1 MLSGSRR
8 VLIAAA
14 LVYAVALTA
23 SCTSSSPKPAPA
35 PPAAASLGRTEMKA
49 VVSVKEL
56 MRYTID
62 PISDN
67 IFDAVTYESTKKG
80 VKEVVPKTDEDWEKV
95 KIGAVTLAEAIYLLK
110 LPRPFAP
117 AGDVNNSTGP
127 NPPELSP
134 AQIQAKVDADPVLW
148 DAKIQALRN
157 VALSVMEI
165 ADKRDAKELFEV
177 GETLDKACEACHLE
191 YWYPGDRKAVEEDEH
206 QRARFEKSEI
216 RSSKKKK

>member
-1 MLSGSRR
+1 MFSVR
-8 VLIAAA
+8 VRVIGIAAIVYAAA
-14 LVYAVALTA
+14 LAA
-23 SCTSSSPKPAPA
+23 SCSSPKPAAPPPA
-35 PPAAASLGRTEMKA
+35 PVGRTEMKA

-80 VKEVVPKTDEDWEKV
+80 VKEVFPKTDEDREKV

-110 LPRPFAP
+110 LPRPWTP
-117 AGDVNNSTGP
+117 PGDVNNSTGP

-134 AQIQAKVDADPVLW
+134 TQIQAKLDADPVLW

-157 VALSVMEI
+157 VALSVIEI
-165 ADKRDAKELFEV
+165 ADKRDVKELFEI
-177 GETLDKACEACHLE
+177 GETLDKACESCHLE
-191 YWYPGDRKAVEEDEH
+191 YWYPGDRQAVEDDER
-206 QRARFEKSEI
+206 QRARIEKSEI
-216 RSSKKKK
+216 RPSKKAR

>member
-1 MLSGSRR
+1 MLSGSKRLL
-8 VLIAAA
+8 VAAA
-14 LVYAVALTA
+14 FVYAVAWTA
-23 SCTSSSPKPAPA
+23 SCSSSRPAPPPAPA
-35 PPAAASLGRTEMKA
+35 SSGRTEMKA

-67 IFDAVTYESTKKG
+67 IFDAVTYESTKNG
-80 VKEVVPKTDEDWEKV
+80 VKEVFPKTDEDWEKV

-157 VALSVMEI
+157 VALSVM
-165 ADKRDAKELFEV
+165 
-177 GETLDKACEACHLE
+177 
-191 YWYPGDRKAVEEDEH
+191 
-206 QRARFEKSEI
+206 
-216 RSSKKKK
+216 